1 MESCLS
7 YDPENRATCTE
18 LLGSSYFETFG
29 VDFEPELQE
38 MLGKDAAEFAM
49 KRKKVKKGRGGS
61 INSGDTGD
69 LRDRP
74 TSRQQRREDKLA
86 MRATQKDA
94 LLEKRAE
101 KERERESRRMEAQVG
116 EGWREGVEG
125 GRTLVVNRSVYIVPW
140 VVRCSK
146 CS

>member
-49 KRKKVKKGRGGS
+49 KRKKVKKGRGGV
-61 INSGDTGD
+61 D
-69 LRDRP
+69 
-74 TSRQQRREDKLA
+74 Q
-86 MRATQKDA
+86 
-94 LLEKRAE
+94 
-101 KERERESRRMEAQVG
+101 
-116 EGWREGVEG
+116 
-125 GRTLVVNRSVYIVPW
+125 
-140 VVRCSK
+140 
-146 CS
+146 